1 MSNSNHNANL
11 ISPLSQKNSLQS
23 QKDNSAEDGS
33 IELIQIS
40 CRTYSKKNDT
50 GRKFLNKLQAMLTCF
65 SQLYV
70 KITSAKLIPSP
81 AGVYG
86 IDVYL
91 VVLSNS
97 NLMRTYTHS
106 QNP

>member
-1 MSNSNHNANL
+1 
-11 ISPLSQKNSLQS
+11 
-23 QKDNSAEDGS
+23 
-33 IELIQIS
+33 
-40 CRTYSKKNDT
+40 
-50 GRKFLNKLQAMLTCF
+50 MLTCF